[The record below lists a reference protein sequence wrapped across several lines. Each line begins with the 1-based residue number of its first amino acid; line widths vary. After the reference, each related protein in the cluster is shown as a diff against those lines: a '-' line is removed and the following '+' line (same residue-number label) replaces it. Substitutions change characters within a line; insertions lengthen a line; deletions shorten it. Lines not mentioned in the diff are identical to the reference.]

1 MNQSAEIGQL
11 ATALAK
17 AQAAM
22 THAAKSAENP
32 HFRSKYA
39 DLAAIIDATRGPLSA
54 HGLSVVQL
62 PFREASEVGVVT
74 RLLHA
79 SGEWIESRLTVTV
92 PQTTAQAVGSALT
105 YCRRYAWQ
113 SITGIAADED
123 DDGTAAS
130 GTPVEPKPA
139 AKPRTVGRETK
150 PTPQPTPD
158 TSTASFTINGK
169 THTTAGIGRDDALR
183 VWTLSAMLEKAA
195 GRGTAKEVMMQTANV
210 DTSLKLTAATGK
222 AVIAALREA
231 CGAAGVDPDAEVAA

>member
-1 MNQSAEIGQL
+1 MNQSQEVGAL

-39 DLAAIIDATRGPLSA
+39 DLAAIIDATRGPLA
-54 HGLSVVQL
+54 ANGLSVVQL

-105 YCRRYAWQ
+105 YCRRYGWQ
-113 SITGIAADED
+113 SITGIAADAD

-130 GTPVEPKPA
+130 GDATAPAPKA
-139 AKPRTVGRETK
+139 TAKPRTVVRN
-150 PTPQPTPD
+150 PQPMPD
-158 TSTASFTINGK
+158 ASTASFTINGK

-195 GRGTAKEVMMQTANV
+195 GKGTAKEVMMQTANV
-210 DTSLKLTAATGK
+210 DTSLKLTAETGK